1 MKYLWQMISNVFHPI
16 LSMVWATLI
25 VIFFSPIAMFP
36 ENARWAL
43 LVWVA
48 LFSFLI
54 PTLLIGVL
62 SAIGVVKHGVA
73 LHDRKDRF
81 VPLGIDAL
89 CLLCLVFSLMRMGV
103 FGWLI
108 HFYWA
113 AFFVVAACFL
123 INLFWKVSA
132 HAAGNAAI
140 TTACFVLYYANPL
153 FVPLILPLGYLILTG
168 LICSIRLYLGR
179 HSFGQVAVGFSVGV
193 IGTLLGMLC

>member
-1 MKYLWQMISNVFHPI
+1 MKHLWQIISNVFHPI

-25 VIFFSPIAMFP
+25 VIYFSPIVNFP
-36 ENARWAL
+36 EDARWAL
-43 LVWVA
+43 LIWVA
-48 LFSFLI
+48 LFSFLV
-54 PTLLIGVL
+54 PMLLIGVL
-62 SAIGVVKHGVA
+62 SAIGIVKHGVA

-81 VPLGIDAL
+81 VPLFVQIL
-89 CLLCLVFSLMRMGV
+89 CMLGLVISLMRMGV
-103 FGWLI
+103 FGWLM

-113 AFFVVAACFL
+113 AFFVVVACFL

-140 TTACFVLYYANPL
+140 ATACFVLYYANPL

-179 HSFGQVAVGFSVGV
+179 HSFGQVVVGFAVGVTC
-193 IGTLLGMLC
+193 TLLGLLC